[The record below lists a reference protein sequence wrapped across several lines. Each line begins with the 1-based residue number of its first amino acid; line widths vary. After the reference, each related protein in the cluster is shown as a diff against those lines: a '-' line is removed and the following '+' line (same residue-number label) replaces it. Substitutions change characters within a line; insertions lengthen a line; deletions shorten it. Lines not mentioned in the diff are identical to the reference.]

1 VDRVVLLSD
10 GAVLNRYW
18 DESDKP
24 RPEAYRQEI
33 QLAKDSL
40 EKNVLFRNLRS
51 AAESGWDFSSRWFQN
66 KKEFSSIHTSEIIPV
81 DLNCLLYNLE
91 KTIAGAY
98 QVSNKKE
105 SAEKFETLAGKRKQE
120 INKFCW
126 NEEVGFYFDYDY
138 VKKQQTDSYTLAA
151 AFPLYFGMASQQQA
165 DGVAKILKE
174 QFLFS
179 GGLVSTTETTNQQWD
194 APNGWAPLH
203 WIAVK
208 GLARYGHTDLAADI
222 AKRWMEL

>member
-1 VDRVVLLSD
+1 
-10 GAVLNRYW
+10 
-18 DESDKP
+18 
-24 RPEAYRQEI
+24 
-33 QLAKDSL
+33 
-40 EKNVLFRNLRS
+40 
-51 AAESGWDFSSRWFQN
+51 N

-91 KTIAGAY
+91 KTIAGGY

-174 QFLFS
+174 KFLFS
-179 GGLVSTTETTNQQWD
+179 GGLVSTTETTDQQWD

-208 GLARYGHTDLAADI
+208 GLARYGHTDLAVDI
-222 AKRWMEL
+222 AKRWMELNKKVFENTGRMMEKYNVVDPDLIAGGGEYPAQDGFGWTNGVYLALGKWMNELSEK